1 MAFLTGQSWH
11 VLKSLYSGG
20 DPDQG
25 FWHCFAD
32 GLNQSLDSSVSQA
45 AVLRLLLMTIALIGD
60 RSPYLW
66 ARLLLVAMMI
76 MIRSVNHEDEDEDDD
91 CDEDMKVEA
100 EDEKYDDEEKG
111 KEAEAEKEG
120 GGGWFGGRYGYEAV
134 EDENVEDGDGG
145 DDDDD
150 DNDDDCGGG
159 GVGGG

>member
-1 MAFLTGQSWH
+1 MCFEFPFNLIGKSTTAFLTGQSWH

-91 CDEDMKVEA
+91 CDEDMKQRMKNMMMKRRERRWRRRRR
-100 EDEKYDDEEKG
+100 
-111 KEAEAEKEG
+111 G
-120 GGGWFGGRYGYEAV
+120 GCWREIWL
-134 EDENVEDGDGG
+134 
-145 DDDDD
+145 
-150 DNDDDCGGG
+150 
-159 GVGGG
+159 

>member
-91 CDEDMKVEA
+91 CDEDMKQRMKDMMMKRRERRRRRRRRRR
-100 EDEKYDDEEKG
+100 
-111 KEAEAEKEG
+111 G
-120 GGGWFGGRYGYEAV
+120 GGCWREIWL
-134 EDENVEDGDGG
+134 
-145 DDDDD
+145 
-150 DNDDDCGGG
+150 
-159 GVGGG
+159 